1 MSSLFS
7 TDFWYNLL
15 HLRGHEAPGVRG
27 KPLQGLAMF
36 SQFEQVTHGV
46 TPQTEALYARGFGEF
61 TTFESGGVFGVNR
74 TNWTQAF
81 TTASKS
87 ERRVMIKERQTAN
100 MLASLGNEALL
111 APAMKNLAG
120 GPADLLLNGA
130 ATEIKTPRSF
140 TYRILERQFAAKQSD
155 AFVIRLDK
163 PIEEWDRA
171 VSKLRF
177 RLQDYP
183 TKRVWVLHALNH
195 YHDWRRYDH
204 DR

>member
-1 MSSLFS
+1 
-7 TDFWYNLL
+7 
-15 HLRGHEAPGVRG
+15 
-27 KPLQGLAMF
+27 MF
-36 SQFEQVTHGV
+36 AGFEQFAHGV

-61 TTFESGGVFGVNR
+61 TTFETGGVFGVSR

-87 ERRVMIKERQTAN
+87 ERRVMNKERQTAKL
-100 MLASLGNEALL
+100 LASLGNEALL
-111 APAMKNLAG
+111 APPVKNLVG
-120 GPADLLLNGA
+120 GPADLLLNGMA
-130 ATEIKTPRSF
+130 AEIKTPRSF

-177 RLQDYP
+177 RLKDYP
-183 TKRVWVLHALNH
+183 TKRVWILHAYEASPRLEEIQP
-195 YHDWRRYDH
+195 
-204 DR
+204 